1 MSLNNFGAPNFS
13 NLSPAMRRMMA
24 SSTAAA
30 ARTSASDPWSAR
42 RAHRGPHFPFTA
54 QRGKTTN
61 ILFLSEPVSI
71 KAHQYV
77 TGYKIGK
84 GASFAEKELGAL
96 IMDADGNVNP
106 NEPACVALGNPIDYS
121 VFIISE
127 LVSYTNSRGEQF
139 QNPVRLLI
147 VKDGSDQSLQL
158 VAQAARKEAGGS
170 LLNCVIEVT
179 RGTGQQTPSI
189 GSSFSLVGKMS
200 RDELVADPSWVKM
213 SDTLGKIN
221 ITEYFRPFSRDEQI
235 ESLKRY
241 QAVADKYGIRYD
253 AAAFN
258 LALAGGF
265 PAQAAAV
272 TQAKAASSLSAFAK
286 MGDAVEE
293 EEDTTPA
300 PKPAPKAA
308 PKVAEK
314 VQTQAQEIVDDLD
327 DIWK

>member
-13 NLSPAMRRMMA
+13 NLSPAMRKMMA

-30 ARTSASDPWSAR
+30 ARISNSDPWSAR
-42 RAHRGPHFPFTA
+42 RAHRGPHYPFSA

-121 VFIISE
+121 VFVISE

-158 VAQAARKEAGGS
+158 IAQAARKEAGGS

-200 RDELVADPSWVKM
+200 REELLADPTWVKM
-213 SDTLGKIN
+213 NETLGKIN
-221 ITEYFRPFSRDEQI
+221 IAEYFRPFSRDEQI

-253 AAAFN
+253 AAAFGI
-258 LALAGGF
+258 ALAGG
-265 PAQAAAV
+265 PISVSSSAV
-272 TQAKAASSLSAFAK
+272 PSKAASSLSAFAK
-286 MGDAVEE
+286 MGDAVEDE
-293 EEDTTPA
+293 EEVAPA
-300 PKPAPKAA
+300 PKPSPKQAPKA
-308 PKVAEK
+308 VEK
-314 VQTQAQEIVDDLD
+314 PQVQEVLDDLD